1 MLSTM
6 KYKWRRS
13 RRKDQHHKGQ
23 FIRSRTFLLWF
34 FRLLLILLV
43 IDAFYL
49 IHIWPDWTTF
59 RKGTVQK
66 SNFIKNYQRQQHR
79 LPPLR
84 WQPVRLNTIPH
95 RLRHAVIVAEDAR
108 FYSHNGFDIFA
119 FQEAMQSNLEKGRFK
134 YGGSTISQQTVKNMF
149 FSASR
154 NPLRKWHELIFTIG
168 MELNVS
174 KDRIMETYL
183 NIAEFGKG
191 IYGVEAAAHAYWNIP
206 VNNISVQ
213 QAIELAATL
222 PSPVKHNPAT
232 RTQTFMRRVKKITAY
247 VR

>member
-1 MLSTM
+1 MLSTL

-13 RRKDQHHKGQ
+13 RRKQTKQGL
-23 FIRSRTFLLWF
+23 FNRSRTLLLWS
-34 FRLLLILLV
+34 FRLLLLMLV

-49 IHIWPDWTTF
+49 VHIWPDWTSF
-59 RKGTVQK
+59 KNGSVKK
-66 SNFIKNYQRQQHR
+66 SNFIKNYQVRQHK
-79 LPPLR
+79 LAPLK
-84 WQPVRLNTIPH
+84 WQPVRLGNIPH

-174 KDRIMETYL
+174 KERIMETYL
-183 NIAEFGKG
+183 NVAEFGKG
-191 IYGVEAAAHAYWNIP
+191 IYGVEAAARAYWNIP
-206 VNNISVQ
+206 VTNINVQ

-232 RTQTFMRRVKKITAY
+232 RTRAFMRRVKKIHAY
-247 VR
+247 MY